1 MPRAAFFIGIIS
13 WTLLVQ
19 PLVRTHWNASDYGR
33 CLHGGN
39 TMRGKGH
46 AVRQEAREIKG
57 PSLLYYFIFK
67 IRAHSSWD

>member
-19 PLVRTHWNASDYGR
+19 PLVRTHWKASDYGR

-46 AVRQEAREIKG
+46 TV
-57 PSLLYYFIFK
+57 
-67 IRAHSSWD
+67 